1 MEEETLNRLKLL
13 PKIDE
18 LLNALALKDKYKD
31 LSREVLKYLCQ
42 RFVEELRQK
51 ILAGQLLP
59 SEDEIMAL
67 LEGKIADLLQ
77 PRLRRVVNA
86 TGIIVHTNLGR
97 APLCAEALRAVGEVG
112 GNYSNL
118 EYDID
123 KGERGRR
130 QDHLKGILC
139 LLSGAEDALVVNNN
153 AAAVLLALNT
163 IARGREV
170 IVSRGELVEIGGG
183 FRIPEVMKER
193 GAILREVG
201 TTNKT
206 KREDYENAIGPETAL
221 LLKVHRSNFQIVGFT
236 EEVKLQDLV
245 SLARRYSI
253 PTMND
258 LGSGCLLDLS
268 VYGLMKE
275 PTVQEAIATGVDL
288 VTISGDKLLGGP
300 QAGIILGK
308 RELIEKMERNPLYR
322 ALRLDKLTLAALE
335 ATLRLYLKPP
345 QVVRELRVLRAIT
358 SPYDAVKRRAR
369 KLLTHLRR
377 VIKGDVSF
385 VLKKGSS
392 YTGGGALPMMEIPT
406 ALLCVSSK
414 KISATVLEKRLR
426 SYKIP
431 VIARIEEDRVTFDLR
446 TVEEEELKILGAAL
460 KTAFDS

>member
-118 EYDID
+118 EYDLD

-183 FRIPEVMKER
+183 FRIPEVMKES

-288 VTISGDKLLGGP
+288 VTISGDKLL
-300 QAGIILGK
+300 
-308 RELIEKMERNPLYR
+308 EKPSLPG
-322 ALRLDKLTLAALE
+322 
-335 ATLRLYLKPP
+335 LK
-345 QVVRELRVLRAIT
+345 
-358 SPYDAVKRRAR
+358 AR
-369 KLLTHLRR
+369 
-377 VIKGDVSF
+377 
-385 VLKKGSS
+385 
-392 YTGGGALPMMEIPT
+392 
-406 ALLCVSSK
+406 
-414 KISATVLEKRLR
+414 
-426 SYKIP
+426 
-431 VIARIEEDRVTFDLR
+431 
-446 TVEEEELKILGAAL
+446 
-460 KTAFDS
+460 